1 MFLSN
6 KELFDIAEE
15 TIFDSLLTGEEKSIA
30 LTNYNKCVQKF
41 YSSYVKAE
49 LLSEKVCDGEV
60 VDEGL
65 LAKTLQELLIY
76 QTFARQFKKEFFGN
90 EELFSPE
97 ASEMEEETK
106 EQLLSSAR
114 QMLEQ
119 FQETKNPLFF
129 EKGQYFAAKADTGQL

>member
-6 KELFDIAEE
+6 EELFDIAEE
-15 TIFDSLLTGEEKSIA
+15 TIFDSFLTGEEKSIA

-90 EELFSPE
+90 EELF
-97 ASEMEEETK
+97 
-106 EQLLSSAR
+106 
-114 QMLEQ
+114 
-119 FQETKNPLFF
+119 
-129 EKGQYFAAKADTGQL
+129 